1 MTARARASATPAA
14 QKTMTK
20 FLNAAEDVFGKHG
33 YEGTTIRAI
42 AAKAHVNLGTLKHY
56 WGSKRELFRSLFERR
71 LTPFKDYHLRR
82 LASIE
87 AVYANGMRP
96 NVAEVLAALVE
107 PSFFVGM
114 PADFG
119 EGYADAKGRK
129 RFHLLYGRALMD
141 PSPVVIEE
149 LATIFGDA
157 VNRFLDLLRR
167 ACPELS
173 EAELDWRV
181 NCIVGA
187 QVFSQVYSERIG
199 RWFGSIADVEDEQ
212 ASAWVLHFLL
222 HGFDEPTTA
231 VGKRIPKVA
240 SRVSPTGRVE
250 QRSKMAEPR
259 QSGTDRTT

>member
-20 FLNAAEDVFGKHG
+20 FLNAAEEVFGKHG

-42 AAKAHVNLGTLKHY
+42 ASKAHVNLGTLKHY

-71 LTPFKDYHLRR
+71 LTPFKEYHLRR

-87 AVYANGMRP
+87 AACTNGVRP

-114 PADFG
+114 PDDDQ
-119 EGYADAKGRK
+119 EYADSKARK

-149 LATIFGDA
+149 ILNLFEDA
-157 VNRFLDLLRR
+157 VSRFLQLLRR

-199 RWFGSIADVEDEQ
+199 RIFGSVADVQDEQ

-222 HGFDEPTTA
+222 HGFDDPA
-231 VGKRIPKVA
+231 AIVKKGIPKGTLQGA
-240 SRVSPTGRVE
+240 SSGSIK
-250 QRSKMAEPR
+250 QRRKAAETR
-259 QSGTDRTT
+259 QLHQERTA

>member
-1 MTARARASATPAA
+1 
-14 QKTMTK
+14 MTK

-71 LTPFKDYHLRR
+71 LTPFKDYHLHR

-87 AVYANGMRP
+87 AVCANGMRP
-96 NVAEVLAALVE
+96 DLAEVLAALVE

-119 EGYADAKGRK
+119 GGCADERGRK

-199 RWFGSIADVEDEQ
+199 RWFGSVADVQDEQ

-231 VGKRIPKVA
+231 VEKRIPKGPLRGA
-240 SRVSPTGRVE
+240 SSGRV
-250 QRSKMAEPR
+250 K
-259 QSGTDRTT
+259 QSQKAVQTR